1 MPQNLTI
8 RLGDRTVSV
17 LGGPSLAALESAVA
31 LLRTVFEDHFAD
43 SEYRR
48 CLFFHGC
55 TLVGTD
61 RERLNFTVR
70 HQEDRVV
77 LSDWSWSG
85 EGASITSLPRQQY
98 AHEVLSYARHVRQ
111 AGYPNR
117 QGPSWLRQYARGLW
131 LELGSL
137 SLLTARYLRAGDE
150 LYRAARRV
158 YAERYGARRRPL
170 ELEVELVLGE
180 FEPWHPVQVLA
191 RPLFGP
197 LHQGAYLPL
206 KVNGEHLIRAL
217 VEEFR
222 PAGVALTLEGVGWKG
237 VKPGDRLHGLELFHP

>member
-43 SEYRR
+43 PAYRR

-55 TLVGTD
+55 TLIGSD
-61 RERLNFTVR
+61 RERLDFTLR
-70 HQEDRVV
+70 HQADRVI
-77 LSDWSWSG
+77 LSEWSWSG
-85 EGASITSLPRQQY
+85 DGAAITSLPRQQY
-98 AHEVLSYARHVRQ
+98 AQEVLSYAHQVRH

-117 QGPSWLRQYARGLW
+117 QGPSWLRQYIRSLW
-131 LELGSL
+131 LELSSL
-137 SLLTARYLRAGDE
+137 CLLTARYLRAGDE

-180 FEPWHPVQVLA
+180 FEPWHPVQILA

-197 LHQGAYLPL
+197 LQQGTYLPL
-206 KVNGEHLIRAL
+206 KVNGVHLIRAL

-222 PAGVALTLEGVGWKG
+222 PAGVALTLEGVGWNG
-237 VKPGDRLHGLELFHP
+237 IRAGDRLLGLELFHP

>member
-8 RLGDRTVSV
+8 RLGDRIVSV

-43 SEYRR
+43 PEYRR

-55 TLVGTD
+55 TLVGSD
-61 RERLNFTVR
+61 RERLDFTVR

-77 LSDWSWSG
+77 LSEWSWTEDGDAIS
-85 EGASITSLPRQQY
+85 SLPRHQY
-98 AHEVLSYARHVRQ
+98 AEAVLAYARHVRQ

-137 SLLTARYLRAGDE
+137 CLLTARYLRAGEE
-150 LYRAARRV
+150 LYRAARRI
-158 YAERYGARRRPL
+158 YAERFGVRRRPL
-170 ELEVELVLGE
+170 ELEVELVIGE
-180 FEPWHPVQVLA
+180 FEPWHPVRVLV

-197 LHQGAYLPL
+197 LHQGALLPL
-206 KVNGEHLIRAL
+206 KVNGEHLVRGL

-222 PAGVALTLEGVGWKG
+222 PGGVALTLEGVGWDG
-237 VKPGDRLHGLELFHP
+237 VQPGDRLLGLELFHP

>member
-31 LLRTVFEDHFAD
+31 LLRTIFEDHFAD
-43 SEYRR
+43 PEYRS

-55 TLVGTD
+55 TLVRSD
-61 RERLNFTVR
+61 RERLDFTVR
-70 HQEDRVV
+70 HQEERVI
-77 LSDWSWSG
+77 LSDWSWA
-85 EGASITSLPRQQY
+85 EDGAALTSLPRHLY
-98 AHEVLSYARHVRQ
+98 AQEVLAYARQVRH

-137 SLLTARYLRAGDE
+137 CLLTARYLRAGDH

-158 YAERYGARRRPL
+158 YAERYGVRRRPL
-170 ELEVELVLGE
+170 ELEVELITGQ
-180 FEPWHPVQVLA
+180 FEPWHPVRVLA

-197 LHQGAYLPL
+197 LRQGAHLPL
-206 KVNGEHLIRAL
+206 KVNGEHLVRGL

-222 PAGVALTLEGVGWKG
+222 PAGVALTLEGVGWSG
-237 VKPGDRLHGLELFHP
+237 VKVGDRLVGLELFHP